1 MDLEIYKKSPY
12 LIQNISIKREIR
24 MLNEKEIKSG
34 LGYFTMGWYLI
45 TQSGLRRFVIMPII
59 LNIIL
64 MIGLF
69 GLFITQAQN
78 MIDWVMGFLP
88 DWLSW
93 MSAILFI
100 VSLALILMLFYF
112 SFTMLSGFIAA
123 PFNGLLAEKVEKMLT
138 GEVLIETGTWDF
150 IKDIPR
156 MLAREWQKL
165 CYSLPRYLILFLLG
179 FMPVVGQSI
188 VPIVAFIFG
197 AWMTAIQYCDYPFDN
212 HKIPFKTM
220 RFKLAQ
226 NRAQS
231 LLFGTL
237 VTLCTFVPI
246 VNLVIMPVAVCG
258 ATAMWVDT
266 YRKMLYDGQS
276 TKTKENS
283 TALSTETQGTNVSQF
298 NNIVSN

>member
-1 MDLEIYKKSPY
+1 
-12 LIQNISIKREIR
+12 

-34 LGYFTMGWYLI
+34 FGYFMMGWYLI

-64 MIGLF
+64 MLGLL
-69 GLFITQAQN
+69 GLFIAQAQN

-100 VSLALILMLFYF
+100 VSFALILMLFYF

-138 GEVLIETGTWDF
+138 GEVLIETSTWDF

-197 AWMTAIQYCDYPFDN
+197 AWMTAIQY
-212 HKIPFKTM
+212 
-220 RFKLAQ
+220 
-226 NRAQS
+226 
-231 LLFGTL
+231 
-237 VTLCTFVPI
+237 
-246 VNLVIMPVAVCG
+246 
-258 ATAMWVDT
+258 
-266 YRKMLYDGQS
+266 
-276 TKTKENS
+276 
-283 TALSTETQGTNVSQF
+283 
-298 NNIVSN
+298 